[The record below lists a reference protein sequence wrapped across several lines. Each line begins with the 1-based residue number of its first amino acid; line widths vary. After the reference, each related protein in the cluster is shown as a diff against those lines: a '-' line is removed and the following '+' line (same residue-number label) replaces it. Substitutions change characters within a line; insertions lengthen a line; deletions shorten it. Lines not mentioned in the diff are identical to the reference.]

1 VIDSIVEL
9 SLRYGIVTP
18 YTAYLVQEPEMGVA
32 LPFAPE
38 TGPVSQGA
46 GGGGPMA
53 MAPAARAYAAD
64 AAEAAAAM
72 PASGEAAVSASEA
85 QNSMQRATSVEN
97 IAAAHF
103 VAGKTFVQQGWVSGD
118 DGISLPLW
126 VDTAYTQE
134 MSLMWVEF
142 ASDEY
147 FALAAQPNMA
157 EWLAVGQEIVIV
169 VTDTQAI
176 RVTTNREEMSREG
189 NTPLSPLATPVADE
203 TVAPSQGASTG
214 RSTET
219 SGKEEQSGW
228 NAFWSWIWGN

>member
-1 VIDSIVEL
+1 
-9 SLRYGIVTP
+9 
-18 YTAYLVQEPEMGVA
+18 
-32 LPFAPE
+32 
-38 TGPVSQGA
+38 
-46 GGGGPMA
+46 
-53 MAPAARAYAAD
+53 
-64 AAEAAAAM
+64 
-72 PASGEAAVSASEA
+72 
-85 QNSMQRATSVEN
+85 
-97 IAAAHF
+97 
-103 VAGKTFVQQGWVSGD
+103 
-118 DGISLPLW
+118 

-169 VTDTQAI
+169 VSDTQAI

-203 TVAPSQGASTG
+203 AVAPSQGASTG

-219 SGKEEQSGW
+219 SGKEEQSRW